1 MELASML
8 CSNSGNSSISHPPP
22 WPCFSDMNQ
31 CRHDLLQ
38 QLYLLLLACLLF
50 VIEVLEVGCL
60 IKSDPMSLR
69 MDQAFGD

>member
-1 MELASML
+1 VFLRHE
-8 CSNSGNSSISHPPP
+8 
-22 WPCFSDMNQ
+22 

-60 IKSDPMSLR
+60 RAIRCS
-69 MDQAFGD
+69 

>member
-1 MELASML
+1 VAVFLRHE
-8 CSNSGNSSISHPPP
+8 
-22 WPCFSDMNQ
+22 

-38 QLYLLLLACLLF
+38 QLYLLLLACLLACLLF